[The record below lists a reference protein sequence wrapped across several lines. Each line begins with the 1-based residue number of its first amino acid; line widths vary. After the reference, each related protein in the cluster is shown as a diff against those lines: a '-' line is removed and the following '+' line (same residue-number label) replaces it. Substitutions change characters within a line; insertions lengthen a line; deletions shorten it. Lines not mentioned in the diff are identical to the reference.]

1 MSTRTSIVRQR
12 GISLIELVMFI
23 VIISAAVAGIL
34 VVMNEVAAHS
44 ADPLVRKQALA
55 VAESMLEEIQ
65 LQSLDPAACTGAL
78 GANAART
85 GAGCVADYT
94 GYHTTMGILDFAT
107 NASVGLDSY
116 NITGVAVTPIA
127 TLGGTPITAGSG
139 VQITVSV
146 ADPSGALIDAT
157 GYRAGN

>member
-1 MSTRTSIVRQR
+1 MFTRTATMRQR

-23 VIISAAVAGIL
+23 VIVSAAVAGIL
-34 VVMNEVAAHS
+34 VVMNEVAARS

-65 LQSLDPAACTGAL
+65 LQSLDPASCTGTL
-78 GANAART
+78 GANAARA
-85 GAGCVADYT
+85 GAGCVDDYK
-94 GYHTTMGILDFAT
+94 GYHTTGGILDFAN
-107 NASVGLDSY
+107 NASVGLGSY

-127 TLGGTPITAGSG
+127 SFGGTPIAAGSG
-139 VQITVSV
+139 VQITVTV
-146 ADPSGALIDAT
+146 TDPSGASIEAT